1 MLVGFPPFKGDN
13 RMKLFEDIIYSE
25 ANLKPFNSELQ
36 DLFKR
41 LFVKDPSKRL
51 GHNGGK

>member
-25 ANLKPFNSELQ
+25 ANLKPVNLINNIVQFWAS
-36 DLFKR
+36 R
-41 LFVKDPSKRL
+41 SI
-51 GHNGGK
+51 